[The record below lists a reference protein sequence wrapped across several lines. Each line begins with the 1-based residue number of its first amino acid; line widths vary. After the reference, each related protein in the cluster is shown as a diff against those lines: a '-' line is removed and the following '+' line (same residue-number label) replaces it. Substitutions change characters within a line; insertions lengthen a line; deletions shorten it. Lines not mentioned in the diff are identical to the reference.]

1 MSEITVSVPDR
12 EAFDGGDVF
21 DGGDHRDGLDPTR
34 RTARAW
40 WWRELRPLLM
50 RVHFYAGL
58 FVGPFLLV
66 AAVTGLLYTLSPQL
80 EQLVHHDQLHVPV
93 PPGATPVPLSRQVSA
108 AIAALPEGTVSA
120 IRPAGTADGTTRVI
134 FDAPGVPEDYSRT
147 VFLDPYNAQVRGIL
161 TTYGEWLP
169 VRAWF
174 DELHRT
180 LHLGAVGRVYTEL
193 AASWLWVLTLS
204 GLTIWVARVR
214 RGRRAR
220 RLRLAVTPRLRGAGR
235 ARVRSWH
242 GAVGLWAA
250 VGLLFLSAT
259 GLTWS
264 QFAGTNVDAV
274 RAALHWSSPS
284 VHTAL
289 PADHLA
295 PTNPANGGTADLAA
309 TAGRVLAVAREH
321 GLSDPVEITPATK
334 PGRAWVITQTK
345 RSWPEKHDSLAID
358 PATGTVV
365 DQIRF
370 ADWPLAAK
378 LARWGVDAHMGLL
391 FGLASQLALAALALG
406 LISMV
411 VWGYR
416 MWWLRRPARPAPAP
430 VPTDPPGGTRRPGFG
445 AIALV
450 GAVAIAVGIFLPVF
464 GVSLLLFLLVDAVR
478 AQRTTAGAG

>member
-12 EAFDGGDVF
+12 EAFND
-21 DGGDHRDGLDPTR
+21 RDDRDELGPAR
-34 RTARAW
+34 SPARAW
-40 WWRELRPLLM
+40 WRRELRPLLM

-93 PPGATPVPLSRQVSA
+93 PPGATPVPLTRQVSA

-134 FDAPGVPEDYSRT
+134 FDAPGVPADYSRT

-174 DELHRT
+174 DELHRN

-204 GLTIWVARVR
+204 GLTIWLARVR

-220 RLRLAVTPRLRGAGR
+220 RLRLAMTPRLRGAGR

-264 QFAGTNVDAV
+264 QFAGTNVDSV

-289 PADHLA
+289 PAGQLA
-295 PTNPANGGTADLAA
+295 PTATGNTADLAA

-321 GLSDPVEITPATK
+321 GLSDPVEITPATE
-334 PGRAWVITQTK
+334 PGRAWVVTQTK

-358 PATGTVV
+358 PATATVV

-406 LISMV
+406 LISMI

-416 MWWLRRPARPAPAP
+416 MWWLRRPAHPAP
-430 VPTDPPGGTRRPGFG
+430 VPAGPPGGTRRPSFG

-450 GAVAIAVGIFLPVF
+450 GAAAIAVGIFLPVL

-478 AQRTTAGAG
+478 AQRTPARTG